1 MMKLFL
7 LFVILLINKVIG
19 IACRETPIDECL
31 DDCDCFIYMIQITDQ
46 TIEKC
51 FSYGSHNPTDHIN
64 DYVAMQKLRNQK
76 IQNEKIKTDREL
88 ELDNIITNFSQT
100 MESHRHIFLD
110 LLIERYM
117 TELVDRR
124 KMIEENNDKIL
135 EQSNRKIEEIEQNY
149 WKIIEGNNEKILEH
163 SNRKIEEIEQN
174 YWKIIEGNNEK
185 ILERNN
191 RKIEEIEQ
199 NYWRMMKENNDKILE
214 QSNEKIEEIE
224 QNYWKMIEENKEIL
238 ENIKLEIKRDD
249 QIIQNIK
256 LEIKRDDQ
264 MINNKIK
271 EELERFKMKIDKPDG
286 LAMLVGFI
294 IIISILHG
302 IYGCLKGCFNKCRGI
317 RR

>member
-149 WKIIEGNNEKILEH
+149 WKIIEGNNEKILE
-163 SNRKIEEIEQN
+163 
-174 YWKIIEGNNEK
+174 
-185 ILERNN
+185 RNN